1 MRHSRNGRID
11 AWQTPSEL
19 KAPGTDVREGESSI
33 DGAYGFIRRVKRTH
47 ENVAPVG
54 ARSEP
59 TENRPEAYRAW

>member
-33 DGAYGFIRRVKRTH
+33 DGAYGFIRRVRSARNTWTDARKCR
-47 ENVAPVG
+47 ARRSKVG
-54 ARSEP
+54 A
-59 TENRPEAYRAW
+59 Y